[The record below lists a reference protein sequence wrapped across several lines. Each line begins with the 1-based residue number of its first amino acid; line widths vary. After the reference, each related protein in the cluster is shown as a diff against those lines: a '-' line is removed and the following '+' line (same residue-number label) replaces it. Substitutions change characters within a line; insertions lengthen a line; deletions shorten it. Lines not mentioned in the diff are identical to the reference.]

1 MEINITPLA
10 DMDAFPLS
18 HSMME
23 GGENA
28 GRNTWEASKRQADET
43 PLLDT
48 PEKLDAFRD
57 WVRDHGAWSD
67 EELAA
72 WTPQEVNA
80 LFLQW
85 IAGDVRD
92 LGADTLDGIDWEEA
106 EELQD
111 AGQAPSNIWRDPNSG
126 EFFFSFWL

>member
-1 MEINITPLA
+1 MEINISSLA
-10 DMDAFPLS
+10 GMNAFDLS
-18 HSMME
+18 HSMAE

-28 GRNTWEASKRQADET
+28 GANTWEASKGQAEET

-48 PEKLDAFRD
+48 PEKLEAFRD
-57 WVRDHGAWSD
+57 WVRDHGA
-67 EELAA
+67 ERAA

-106 EELQD
+106 KALQD
-111 AGQAPSNIWRDPNSG
+111 AGQAPSNIWRDPESG